1 MLKSSLSF
9 CIRNCYFLTV
19 AFQFSIVLMSSA
31 TAQTKTTVP
40 YGLLCDLVAGQGSEI
55 YSERPAFSWILPSVK
70 EGNVVQTAYQI
81 IVGQE
86 AGIENAAA
94 GIVWDS
100 GKVNTKQSSAVL
112 YAGSALKAGQTYYW
126 KVRTWTPGGLSGYSD
141 LQPFRMSGRL
151 SGYETAVYPL
161 VKTAQNPVKIT
172 QGNRY
177 IFADFGKD
185 AFAQLSLELS
195 AKKDGDSVIVHFAEK
210 LDKMGRVERRPGGT
224 IRYARYAIRL
234 SAGTQQYAIKFR
246 PDKRNT
252 GPAAIKMPPTIG
264 EVFPFRYVEIE
275 GYDSE
280 LKPHQLVRQM
290 VHYPFDS
297 NAATFFSSDSVLN
310 QVWELCK
317 YSMLATSFT
326 GIYVDGDRE
335 RIPYEADAVINQLS
349 HYAVDR
355 EFTMARR
362 SQEYLINNAQWP
374 TEWIMQSVI
383 MAYNDYLYTGDVR
396 SVRKFYTDL
405 KAKTLVSLQDETGLI
420 TTTKQTD
427 SIRKSVH
434 YAGKELKDIVDWPQS
449 GILGLGK
456 EAMGETDGFVF
467 TKYNAVTNAYFYNA
481 LVLMGHLA
489 EAVAEQKEAKSFR
502 QRAAALKQVY
512 QEKFWNAATG
522 NYRDGVGTDHSALH
536 SNFFALA
543 FGLVAEKDIPAVV
556 EFVRSRG
563 MACSVYGSQFLL
575 DGLYNGGAGAY
586 ALSLLTS
593 TAKRSWYNMIREGST
608 ITMEA
613 WDDSFKPNQDWNHA
627 WGAAPGNVISRKL
640 MGIEPLLPGWSSFK
654 VQPQVASLSS
664 ARITVPTV
672 KGTVAMSFEQVP
684 GKTFSM
690 ELTVPANT
698 AAQVYVPLTDAKSH
712 TVLMDGKPAKGKKE
726 GAFFVIKNVGSG
738 VHTFFSHS

>member
-1 MLKSSLSF
+1 MKKIISDF
-9 CIRNCYFLTV
+9 FVIQFL
-19 AFQFSIVLMSSA
+19 VLMASSA
-31 TAQTKTTVP
+31 IAQTKTAVP

-55 YSERPAFSWILPSVK
+55 CSERPAFSWILPSGK
-70 EGNVVQTAYQI
+70 NVVQTAYQI
-81 IVGQE
+81 IVSPKNIKGE
-86 AGIENAAA
+86 SAAE
-94 GIVWDS
+94 IIWNS
-100 GKVNTKQSSAVL
+100 GKVNQGQSSAVV
-112 YAGSALKAGQTYYW
+112 YAGPALKAGQSYSW
-126 KVRTWTPGGLSGYSD
+126 KLRTWTNRGLSGYSEI
-141 LQPFRMSGRL
+141 QPFKMAEQL
-151 SGYETAVYPL
+151 SAYHTAAYPL
-161 VKTAQNPVKIT
+161 QKTPQHPLKLIHSD
-172 QGNRY
+172 QH

-185 AFAQLSLELS
+185 AFAQLSLELK
-195 AKKDGDSVIVHFAEK
+195 AKKDGDSVVVHLGEK
-210 LDKMGRVERRPGGT
+210 LDKMGRVNRRPGGT
-224 IRYARYAIRL
+224 IRYARYVIRL
-234 SAGTQQYAIKFR
+234 SAGTHNYSIELRQ
-246 PDKRNT
+246 DKRNT
-252 GPAAIKMPPTIG
+252 GPSAIKMPVSVG

-275 GYDSE
+275 GYDAKLE
-280 LKPHQLVRQM
+280 PKQVLRHM
-290 VHYPFDS
+290 VHYPFDT
-297 NAATFFSSDSVLN
+297 NAATFLSSDSVLN

-355 EFTMARR
+355 EFTMARH
-362 SQEYLINNAQWP
+362 SQEYLIKNAQWP

-396 SVRKFYTDL
+396 SVRKFYNDL
-405 KAKTLVSLQDETGLI
+405 KAKTLMSLQDETGLI

-434 YAGKELKDIVDWPQS
+434 YAGNELKDIVDWPQS

-467 TKYNAVTNAYFYNA
+467 TKYNAVTNAYFYNG

-489 EAVAEQKEAKSFR
+489 EAVGEQKEAKSFR
-502 QRAAALKQVY
+502 ERAAALKKVY
-512 QEKFWNAATG
+512 QEKFWNASTG

-593 TAKRSWYNMIREGST
+593 TTKRSWYNMIREGST

-640 MGIEPLLPGWSSFK
+640 MGIEPLLPAWSSFK
-654 VQPQVASLSS
+654 VRPQVAGLSS
-664 ARITVPTV
+664 AKITVPTI
-672 KGTVAMSFEQVP
+672 KGTVAMSFEQMP
-684 GKTFSM
+684 GKSFSM

-698 AAQVYVPLTDAKSH
+698 RAEVYVPLADAKSDK
-712 TVLMDGKPAKGKKE
+712 VLMDGKPAKGKTV
-726 GAFFVIKNVGSG
+726 GAFFVVQNVGSG
-738 VHTFFSHS
+738 VHTFFSNKGY